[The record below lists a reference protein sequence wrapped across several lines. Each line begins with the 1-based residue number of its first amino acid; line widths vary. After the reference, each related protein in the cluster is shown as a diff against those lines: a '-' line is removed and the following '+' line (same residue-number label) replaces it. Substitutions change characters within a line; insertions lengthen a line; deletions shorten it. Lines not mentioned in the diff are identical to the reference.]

1 MEGQFILSTAGIALL
16 GIVFLVA
23 GAGASWLLFR
33 SRLERIQSSLGERE
47 ADLREAQKAI
57 HERDRTFLEERN
69 RLEISNSEALK
80 KARADA
86 HEQGRQFGRVEGNT
100 QHLEEIIALK
110 ADFATKLDSAVD
122 VAAAEARRRLT
133 AEYEL
138 QSKLFTVQIN
148 PYVRITENKGLF
160 SSESVVDTGYQY
172 QLLVNGLP
180 TFQPHV
186 IIERSEARKLVNE
199 ENIKQMIELAQGFA
213 ANAIETYLGAGGSK
227 FAKLAPVLIRQ
238 LGKGQE
244 AVTGRESST

>member
-1 MEGQFILSTAGIALL
+1 MQVQAR
-16 GIVFLVA
+16 
-23 GAGASWLLFR
+23 LLFR

-69 RLEISNSEALK
+69 RLRDIELRSAAQR
-80 KARADA
+80 ARADA

-172 QLLVNGLP
+172 QLLVNGHP

-186 IIERSEARKLVNE
+186 IIERSEARKLVDE

-213 ANAIETYLGAGGSK
+213 ANAIETYLGAGGS
-227 FAKLAPVLIRQ
+227 
-238 LGKGQE
+238 
-244 AVTGRESST
+244 SSQNSPLCS